1 MNSAKTFQQQAN
13 YLFYA
18 KDSSYDDNGADND
31 SNDGKSRGRISFEL
45 FENNPRSQSVMG
57 KKKRP
62 NSGSF
67 VRDAKDYYRD
77 YDNSSKHMPGE
88 TSNKTNRES
97 VNALLSDDLVAEC
110 YVGFSKLMQSEL
122 RK

>member
-1 MNSAKTFQQQAN
+1 MA
-13 YLFYA
+13 
-18 KDSSYDDNGADND
+18 
-31 SNDGKSRGRISFEL
+31 
-45 FENNPRSQSVMG
+45 

-122 RK
+122 RKQEKRNSNILQNRLSNSNRLSHQVGDKSNRPVSVF